1 VMRTE
6 KIHFTKEKE
15 TMLITLYSRA
25 LESRSSDP
33 VLRDQWAEDA
43 ISRIDYDFGKL
54 KLPGVEPLSIAIRA
68 KQFDTWTADYLKEQP
83 DATVLHLGC
92 GLDSRVFRVDP
103 PPSVRWF
110 DVDYPEVIDLRR
122 RLYPERAGY
131 RLIESSV
138 ADPHWLDDVPRD
150 RPAWIVAEGVMMYL
164 AEDDVKGLLNRLTD
178 HFPGGRMAFDA
189 LSRAG
194 ARMARANPSVRAT
207 GATFHWGID
216 DPNDIKKLDPKMT
229 LVAELRSQDLS
240 GYSRL
245 PLAMRVVVRAMDPF
259 PALRRLNRLLM
270 YRF

>member
-1 VMRTE
+1 MATE
-6 KIHFTKEKE
+6 KIRFTKEKE

-33 VLRDQWAEDA
+33 VLRDRWAEEA
-43 ISRIDYDFGKL
+43 ISRIDYDFAKF
-54 KLPGVEPLSIAIRA
+54 KLPSVEPLSIAIRA
-68 KQFDTWTADYLKEQP
+68 RQFDKWTSDYLKEHA

-122 RLYPERAGY
+122 QLYPERAGY
-131 RLIESSV
+131 RLIGSSLT
-138 ADPHWLDDVPRD
+138 DPHWLDDVPAD
-150 RPAWIVAEGVMMYL
+150 HPAWIVAEGVMMYL
-164 AEDDVKGLLNRLTD
+164 AEDDVKGLLNRLTG
-178 HFPGGRMAFDA
+178 HFPGGRIAFDA
-189 LSRAG
+189 LSRMG
-194 ARMARANPSVRAT
+194 ARMAKANPSVSAT

-216 DPNDIKKLDPKMT
+216 DPDDIKKLDPKLA
-229 LVAELRSQDLS
+229 LVTELRSQNMA

-245 PLAMRVVVRAMDPF
+245 PLVMRAVVRVMDPF

-270 YRF
+270 YQF